1 MKKAISILALSV
13 MLWGCEAYGMLS
25 TRDIVSK
32 SETGVVSIIGI
43 VKNDAG
49 TVVNGGQGTGFF
61 VGENYII
68 TNHHV
73 VNFATEI
80 FIQGAITKK
89 RYDVRIV
96 GTDPVS
102 DIAILELKDW
112 EMFEVNEQPAIL
124 TLGNSDLSL
133 VGDKVVVI
141 GHPWGLEW
149 SVSEGI
155 VSAKNRRPHALPK
168 FLDQIDA
175 KLFNGNSGGPI
186 FNDEGDVVCVAEL
199 MIPGEG
205 GSYGMCVPSNLVKKV
220 VHDITTH
227 NQVRWRS
234 VNAGISLT
242 EDGSYVKIASLEKD
256 GAGAKAGLQV
266 GDLIVELYTPDHP
279 DGIKIH
285 NPDTLLTEM
294 AVLKSHETKVQM
306 LIKRGS
312 EEMMINIETT
322 YRTSDYFESVTKLL
336 K

>member
-1 MKKAISILALSV
+1 MRKAISILALSV
-13 MLWGCEAYGMLS
+13 MLWGCGAYGS
-25 TRDIVSK
+25 PTTRDIVK
-32 SETGVVSIIGI
+32 QSETGVVSIIGV
-43 VKNDAG
+43 VKNETG
-49 TVVNGGQGTGFF
+49 NVVNGGQGTGFF

-73 VNFATEI
+73 IDFATEI

-96 GTDPVS
+96 GTDPVA

-112 EMFEVNEQPAIL
+112 EMFKVNESPTIL
-124 TLGNSDLSL
+124 EFGNSDHTL
-133 VGDKVVVI
+133 VGDKVIVI

-155 VSAKNRRPHALPK
+155 LSAKNRRPHALPK

-186 FNDEGDVVCVAEL
+186 FNEDGEVICISEM
-199 MIPGEG
+199 MIPGDG
-205 GSYGMCVPSNLVKKV
+205 GSYGMCIPSNLANKV
-220 VHDITTH
+220 IHDIITH
-227 NQVRWRS
+227 NQVRWRAI
-234 VNAGISLT
+234 NAGISLT

-266 GDLIVELYTPDHP
+266 GDLVLELYTPDHP
-279 DGIKIH
+279 GGIKIH
-285 NPDTLLTEM
+285 NPDTLLSEM
-294 AVLKSHETKVQM
+294 AILKAHETEVKM
-306 LIKRGS
+306 LVKRGS
-312 EEMMINIETT
+312 EEMMITIETT
-322 YRTSDYFESVTKLL
+322 FRTSDYFEAVTKTL

>member
-1 MKKAISILALSV
+1 MRKAISILALSV
-13 MLWGCEAYGMLS
+13 MLWGCGVAT
-25 TRDIVSK
+25 TRDIVDRVD
-32 SETGVVSIIGI
+32 TGVVSIIGI
-43 VKNDAG
+43 VKNETG

-73 VNFATEI
+73 VNFATEL
-80 FIQGAITKK
+80 FVQGSITKK

-96 GTDPVS
+96 SADPVA

-112 EMFEVNEQPAIL
+112 ELFQANEQPVVL
-124 TLGNSDLSL
+124 TLGDSDKTL

-168 FLDQIDA
+168 YLDQVDA

-186 FNDEGDVVCVAEL
+186 FNEEGEVICVSEI

-220 VHDITTH
+220 IYDLTTYE
-227 NQVRWRS
+227 QVRWRAI
-234 VNAGISLT
+234 NAGIGLT
-242 EDGSYVKIASLEKD
+242 DDGSYVKIASLEKD

-266 GDLIVELYTPDHP
+266 GDLIVKLHTPDHP
-279 DGIKIH
+279 EGIRIH
-285 NPDTLLTEM
+285 NPDTLLSEM
-294 AVLKSHETKVQM
+294 AVIKGDNTTVKMMV
-306 LIKRGS
+306 KRGS
-312 EEMMINIETT
+312 EEMMVDIETT
-322 YRTSDYFESVTKLL
+322 HRTSDYFESVTKLM